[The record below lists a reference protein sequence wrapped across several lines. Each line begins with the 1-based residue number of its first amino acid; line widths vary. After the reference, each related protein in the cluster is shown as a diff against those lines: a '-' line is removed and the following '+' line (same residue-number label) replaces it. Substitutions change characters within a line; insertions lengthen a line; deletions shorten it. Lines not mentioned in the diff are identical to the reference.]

1 MLFLPVLFELDRG
14 QVAKRTVEM
23 VMIVFVSPVLEEDLS
38 FEYSL
43 EEVADQDLVAQ
54 SRVE

>member
-1 MLFLPVLFELDRG
+1 MFLPVLFELDRG
-14 QVAKRTVEM
+14 QVAKRPVEM
-23 VMIVFVSPVLEEDLS
+23 VMIVFVSPVPEEDLS

-43 EEVADQDLVAQ
+43 EEVSDQDLVAQ